1 MNIVL
6 SYGMTMLA
14 FLVALTFHECSH
26 ALTAY
31 LLGDDTA
38 KRLGRLTLNPLSHID
53 PIGFLFLIL
62 VRIGWAKPV
71 PFNPDNFT
79 HPRLYSV
86 FVGLA
91 GPLSN
96 FILALFFLYALHY
109 MPAQA
114 HPVGRIFVSFF
125 NDSVWINV
133 MLGVFNLLPIPPLD
147 GSHIISVQIPLAWRG
162 AYMRFQQF
170 GFIILIVLLSIPA
183 FQQAF
188 KNTIFLTINLLH
200 KLVV

>member
-1 MNIVL
+1 MNIIL

-79 HPRLYSV
+79 
-86 FVGLA
+86 GLNE
-91 GPLSN
+91 PDRREKQKSS
-96 FILALFFLYALHY
+96 
-109 MPAQA
+109 P
-114 HPVGRIFVSFF
+114 
-125 NDSVWINV
+125 D
-133 MLGVFNLLPIPPLD
+133 
-147 GSHIISVQIPLAWRG
+147 
-162 AYMRFQQF
+162 
-170 GFIILIVLLSIPA
+170 
-183 FQQAF
+183 
-188 KNTIFLTINLLH
+188 
-200 KLVV
+200 